1 MKISTLLRI
10 PGVFALGVFACGEG
24 DDGAH
29 YCHAG
34 QHVRMV
40 KRMQP
45 GALEA
50 SYGPTRPLQW
60 GQLNVLHTVST

>member
-1 MKISTLLRI
+1 MKISTVLL
-10 PGVFALGVFACGEG
+10 GLGVFVLGASACGEG

-29 YCHAG
+29 NCHLG
-34 QHVRMV
+34 QHVRMA

-60 GQLNVLHTVST
+60 GQLNVLHTVSL